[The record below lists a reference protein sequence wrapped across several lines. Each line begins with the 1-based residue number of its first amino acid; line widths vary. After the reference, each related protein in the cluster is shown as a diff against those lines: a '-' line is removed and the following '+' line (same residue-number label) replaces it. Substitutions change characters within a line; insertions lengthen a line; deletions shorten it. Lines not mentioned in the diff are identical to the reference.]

1 MNESMNQEA
10 VMDKVVMDLVNA
22 PKTCPICGRVEEILD
37 EGCCVACWESEILP
51 YK

>member
-1 MNESMNQEA
+1 MEKNINQVPA
-10 VMDKVVMDLVNA
+10 MDQVVMDIINA
-22 PKTCPICGRVEEILD
+22 PKTCPICGRVGIILD

>member
-1 MNESMNQEA
+1 MEKGIDQKP
-10 VMDKVVMDLVNA
+10 VVDKVVMDLVNA
-22 PKTCPICGRVEEILD
+22 PETCPICGRVARILD

>member
-1 MNESMNQEA
+1 MNESMNQEP

-22 PKTCPICGRVEEILD
+22 PKTCPICGRWKKSLMK
-37 EGCCVACWESEILP
+37 VAVLLAGNPRILP